1 MTLTIQQTYRQSE
14 LTNYSTQ
21 FGAAAQICIFS
32 GTAPADADTAY
43 SSNAVLVGL
52 PYTVTTPFGAPTAAK
67 PSVITANAITQTNVY
82 GTGTATFFRSF
93 AQGTSGITGAGF
105 VVGNTYMVQ
114 TPGTSTL
121 ANYQSI
127 GLSAGITSLAAG
139 QLFIATGTTLTGS
152 GTAYLMNCIEQG
164 TVGTSGADLNLN
176 TVSLVA
182 GGPLQVTSL
191 TRSM

>member
-32 GTAPADADTAY
+32 GTAPTDADTAY
-43 SSNAVLVGL
+43 SANAVLVGL
-52 PYTVTTPFGAPTAAK
+52 PFSATPFGAATAAK

-82 GTGTATFFRSF
+82 GTGTATFFRCF

-105 VVGNTYMVQ
+105 VIGNTYMVQ

-139 QLFIATGTTLTGS
+139 QLWIATGTTLTGS
-152 GTAYLMNCIEQG
+152 GTAYLMNPIEQG
-164 TVGTSGADLNLN
+164 TVSTSGADLNLN

-182 GGPLQVTSL
+182 GGPLQITSL